1 MNTEAIEIL
10 NAICEKI
17 GVAID
22 WTGESVMP
30 QLESLIEQ
38 YARYLLVS
46 NIVCLIISVLAVI
59 FGVWLL
65 VKEEKSFRAKTW
77 ARDNDFTC
85 IDTRSGV
92 GFACLVVAVCCI
104 IIGGVLT
111 IFGID
116 ALIKSITIPQIY
128 AAERLLSMI
137 QQ

>member
-22 WTGESVMP
+22 WTGENVMP

-46 NIVCLIISVLAVI
+46 NIVGLVVSVLALIGGIVLGI
-59 FGVWLL
+59 VVF
-65 VKEEKSFRAKTW
+65 KSYNSGSW
-77 ARDNDFTC
+77 AVDDWDDLT
-85 IDTRSGV
+85 TVGMVGV
-92 GFACLVVAVCCI
+92 GVAVGLAFLGT
-104 IIGGVLT
+104 IGMLCFV
-111 IFGID
+111 D
-116 ALIKSITIPQIY
+116 AVIKSATIPQIY
-128 AAERLLSMI
+128 AAQQLLQMI